1 MQSETSQTDVKLS
14 FDHPAPLVESL
25 PTVSQRPEAQALATS
40 ETPELNVSVY
50 LNTPSGLGGKRVP
63 CHHVKTLALAASEL
77 QHRFNKHGVERR
89 SGDSSLSTNFFN
101 REEVPG
107 KKDIHTHVKELD
119 PDMYLA
125 KPGRF
130 ARQPLG
136 WQGTASSMAPNE
148 SLTIL
153 EAPLIIFQSG
163 WLVPFA
169 TELRKATLTTEPVLF
184 AVIIENNGSPCFCS
198 ANLWQLVPK
207 KFWCLL
213 AADKNECKDAKERDA
228 VVPDEIKRSTD
239 VATDEKSAHAVWKKP
254 EDKRG
259 RIHLTRDLE
268 TVRARRLRR
277 TQPRQASHGLKM
289 QATHILD
296 ALEGDKIL

>member
-1 MQSETSQTDVKLS
+1 
-14 FDHPAPLVESL
+14 
-25 PTVSQRPEAQALATS
+25 
-40 ETPELNVSVY
+40 
-50 LNTPSGLGGKRVP
+50 
-63 CHHVKTLALAASEL
+63 
-77 QHRFNKHGVERR
+77 
-89 SGDSSLSTNFFN
+89 
-101 REEVPG
+101 
-107 KKDIHTHVKELD
+107 
-119 PDMYLA
+119 MYLA

-184 AVIIENNGSPCFCS
+184 AVIIENKRITMFLFCQSLAAS
-198 ANLWQLVPK
+198 AK

-239 VATDEKSAHAVWKKP
+239 VATDEKSAHAV
-254 EDKRG
+254 
-259 RIHLTRDLE
+259 
-268 TVRARRLRR
+268 
-277 TQPRQASHGLKM
+277 
-289 QATHILD
+289 
-296 ALEGDKIL
+296 